1 MSTNRQTQ
9 RAAEPLL
16 SPAAT
21 DEMQSLAAVIVRAM
35 GAVVQHWDNINLAP
49 GHPYRHAWNMI
60 RCYLCRRYNLS

>member
-1 MSTNRQTQ
+1 MSANRQTQ
-9 RAAEPLL
+9 RATIPP
-16 SPAAT
+16 PATT
-21 DEMQSLAAVIVRAM
+21 DELQSLAAVIVRAM